1 MTVFEMSGKKN
12 FSNKGREL
20 IMGSV
25 KVEQLTKE
33 FSGVKA
39 LYDIN
44 LDIQEG
50 EFFALLGPSGCGKT
64 TTMRCIAGF
73 EQPTSGEIKI
83 GDQVVNQ
90 IPPNKRSCGMVF
102 QSYALFPH
110 MDVFDN
116 VAYSLNIKQLKVSH
130 PLKRLSIYIRMF
142 NKKLSKY
149 PKDIEDR
156 VRKILEYVELDKYA
170 NRLTSELSGGQ
181 QQRVALARA
190 LVMEPKV
197 LLMDEP
203 LSNLDQKLRHTMRT
217 TIRRIQQDLKIT
229 TIFVTHDQEE
239 AMSMADRVAVMKD
252 GQVIQIGT
260 PTELYSQPASPF
272 IADFVGTSNIL
283 PGKVIS
289 SKANESV
296 VQINGKQIK
305 STYQTD
311 KEEVNVIIRPE
322 NITILLE
329 GTPSSDSD
337 VNIFEGKINQSTYLG
352 SAVRY
357 EVLVNENTLIV
368 DTTYFSGREILKEGT
383 KVQLA
388 VSSERVLLI

>member
-1 MTVFEMSGKKN
+1 
-12 FSNKGREL
+12 
-20 IMGSV
+20 MGSV

>member
-39 LYDIN
+39 LHDIN

-116 VAYSLNIKQLKVSH
+116 VAYSLNIKQLKASH

-149 PKDIEDR
+149 PKEMEDR
-156 VRKILEYVELDKYA
+156 VRQILEYVELDKYA

-322 NITILLE
+322 NITILSE
-329 GTPSSDSD
+329 GTPSSESD

-357 EVLVNENTLIV
+357 EVLVNESTLIV